1 LVRDDT
7 FTRFKDIAPNLEE
20 VLNLLAGQISN
31 EDMVNMT
38 YQVDVEGKQVPD
50 VARAFLVERHLT
62 HLGTVLVSL

>member
-7 FTRFKDIAPNLEE
+7 FTRFKDIAPNLKE

-50 VARAFLVERHLT
+50 VARAFLAQRGL
-62 HLGTVLVSL
+62 LK